1 MWLYVYGVSRG
12 SYETKAM
19 FPPPHSY
26 QQALHC
32 PLPISIRLF
41 LLQVGWAQRTAALE
55 RKLHPSR
62 LSQQPP
68 GFCSGTREDTPAPR
82 NSI

>member
-32 PLPISIRLF
+32 PLPNQYQAVSPAGRLGPEDRSNGEETAPQQTESAASRF
-41 LLQVGWAQRTAALE
+41 LL
-55 RKLHPSR
+55 
-62 LSQQPP
+62 
-68 GFCSGTREDTPAPR
+68 R
-82 NSI
+82 N